1 MSALHKK
8 AEFVWNPRI
17 GKMVKVVK
25 GRTISLDTQAKGSHW
40 SSLMHAK
47 S

>member
-1 MSALHKK
+1 MSALHKTTK
-8 AEFVWNPRI
+8 FVWNPQI
-17 GKMVKVVK
+17 KKMVKVVE
-25 GRTISLDTQAKGSHW
+25 GRAITFATQAKGSHW